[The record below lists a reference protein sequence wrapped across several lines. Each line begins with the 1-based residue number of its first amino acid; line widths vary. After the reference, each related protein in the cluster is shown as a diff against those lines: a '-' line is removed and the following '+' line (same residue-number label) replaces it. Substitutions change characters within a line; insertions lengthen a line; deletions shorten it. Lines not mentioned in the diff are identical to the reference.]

1 MLIGVHIPK
10 TAGTSV
16 RHVLEVHFQHQL
28 HVIYGEKPMADE
40 PKIRQQKLRE
50 LALVEE
56 SNLYPGIG
64 CIYGHLLPFRY
75 HLFKNNRQTTF
86 FTWVR
91 HPIERMVSDYYHI
104 KRQTAHA
111 HEQPLFKK
119 IILEKWT
126 LEQFLFCPEMKN
138 FQSNYLWSFP
148 IEYFSFVGITEYFIQ
163 EFPVF
168 CNMFLGKIYD
178 TPVLNT
184 GGYAAPENQVAGELR
199 MEAEKFHAEDMVLYT
214 RALEMREKR
223 C

>member
-1 MLIGVHIPK
+1 VLIGVHIPK

-28 HVIYGEKPMADE
+28 HVIYGEKPMAGE

-75 HLFKNNRQTTF
+75 HLFRNNRQTRF

-91 HPIERMVSDYYHI
+91 HPIERMVSQYYHI
-104 KRQTAHA
+104 QRQPFHTF
-111 HEQPLFKK
+111 ERPLFKR

-138 FQSNYLWSFP
+138 LQSNYLWSFP
-148 IEYFSFVGITEYFIQ
+148 IEYFSFIGITEYFIQ
-163 EFPVF
+163 EFTVF

-199 MEAEKFHAEDMVLYT
+199 MEAKKFHAEDMVLYT

-223 C
+223 S